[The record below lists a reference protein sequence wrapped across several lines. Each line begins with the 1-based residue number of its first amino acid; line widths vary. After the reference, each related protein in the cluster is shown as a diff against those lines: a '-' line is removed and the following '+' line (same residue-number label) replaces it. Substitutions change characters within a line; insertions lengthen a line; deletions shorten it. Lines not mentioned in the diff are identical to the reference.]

1 MLHSTEY
8 NRNFFSEQKKKR
20 AKVSDDILT
29 AITFFFE
36 NILQLKVLF
45 NIPSKMI
52 YILFFRT
59 QYFITSDA

>member
-29 AITFFFE
+29 AITFFFFFE
-36 NILQLKVLF
+36 NIVQLKVLF
-45 NIPSKMI
+45 YLI
-52 YILFFRT
+52 FRVK
-59 QYFITSDA
+59 